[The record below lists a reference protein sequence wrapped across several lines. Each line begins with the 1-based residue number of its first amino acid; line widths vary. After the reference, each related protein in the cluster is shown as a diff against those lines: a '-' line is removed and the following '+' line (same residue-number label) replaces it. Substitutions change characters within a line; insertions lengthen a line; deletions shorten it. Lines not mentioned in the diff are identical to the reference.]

1 MWAYM
6 TDLRGIAVDPSVTR
20 VIEVDGIDLCSL
32 LFGWLDGCLAAYGM
46 DYFIGRSIAV
56 THWGQDADGAPGAV
70 GRWRI
75 RAIVRGALFVFGEH
89 AQGTEVKAITYSNM
103 QIFCADGTVVSAN
116 DAIDAAAA
124 AALED
129 GGGAAHATIEAD
141 GGGGAA
147 AAVEGGAE
155 RAGERKGVVDVYVIV
170 DI

>member
-6 TDLRGIAVDPSVTR
+6 TDLRGITVDPSVTR
-20 VIEVDGIDLCSL
+20 IIEVDGIDLCSL

-46 DYFIGRSIAV
+46 DYFIGCSIAV
-56 THWGQDADGAPGAV
+56 THWGQDTDQALGSL

-75 RAIVRGALFVFGEH
+75 RAIVRGALFVFGQH

-124 AALED
+124 AALEQV
-129 GGGAAHATIEAD
+129 GGSAHSAEGTVDTDAVAA
-141 GGGGAA
+141 
-147 AAVEGGAE
+147 EGGAE
-155 RAGERKGVVDVYVIV
+155 RAGERKGIVDVYVIV